1 MYPCA
6 NCSAAAQYSYRVND
20 SIITHYCG
28 RHLPYFL
35 QSKKNSGELALV
47 TPPVVEEKPS
57 KKKKEEEEVI
67 VEAVAEESES
77 EDADN

>member
-1 MYPCA
+1 MYSCA
-6 NCSAAAQYSYRVND
+6 NCSSDAQYSYRVND

-28 RHLPYFL
+28 QHLPHFL
-35 QSKKNSGELALV
+35 QSKKNSGELALA

-57 KKKKEEEEVI
+57 KKKKEEEVT
-67 VEAVAEESES
+67 VEAVAEELAP